1 MKIRTDLIDW
11 LADFQLKNHR
21 PLRVLHVG
29 NIANNAFSNAKF
41 MRSVGVDAEVMSRD
55 YYHIMATPEWEEA
68 VVKGNWGDDN
78 RPEFNTSI
86 IGDYKR
92 PRWFMQGTIEQTDK
106 YLRAKNNL
114 RRYGTGHLRAT
125 ESLEK
130 AWSDL
135 GSKRTTS
142 PTMAFARS
150 RSLAKRIVRKAHR
163 VVFPDSFRRR
173 HLQDWI
179 ELEKFIR
186 KFDDCFPCRPDRLTQ
201 EELMP
206 YLGSIGWLRS
216 IFSNYDVVQGYGTE
230 PILPML
236 ASKTPYVAFEHGTL
250 RDFIRNDNAI
260 NRLTALAYRLADH
273 VLVSNGDCLEHAEWL
288 GCQNISPVIH
298 PVDVEQHR
306 RIDKVEVERL
316 RRSYDADVILF
327 CPLRHDWKTK
337 GIDVHLRAL
346 PFIRRA
352 MGGRVALVTMP
363 WGAQINESRRLIE
376 ELGCLDMLRWLER
389 PLARRDMIAH
399 FHAADVVLDQMA
411 LPHFGG
417 TAPQALAA
425 GRPVVMSY
433 RPDSTAWI
441 VSQPAPILP
450 AFTPEEVCE
459 AVLTALDPKWQ
470 GTFSARAVQWIDEQ
484 HSVERLL
491 NDQLSIY
498 RKVLE
503 KK

>member
-29 NIANNAFSNAKF
+29 NIANNAFVNAKF

-68 VVKGNWGDDN
+68 VVRGNWGDDN

-92 PRWFMQGTIEQTDK
+92 PRWFMQGTLEQTDK
-106 YLRAKNNL
+106 YLRARNNL
-114 RRYGTGHLRAT
+114 IIQGMEHQAAT
-125 ESLEK
+125 DGLEK
-130 AWSDL
+130 AWL
-135 GSKRTTS
+135 GLGLKTS
-142 PTMAFARS
+142 PTAEVRS
-150 RSLAKRIVRKAHR
+150 RSLAKRIARRALR
-163 VVFPDSFRRR
+163 EIFPDPTHRGYLRG
-173 HLQDWI
+173 LI
-179 ELEKFIR
+179 ELKGFTR
-186 KFDDCFPCRPDRLTQ
+186 KFDDCFPGRPDRLTQ
-201 EELMP
+201 KDLVP
-206 YLGSIGWLRS
+206 YAGTIGLLES

-288 GCQNISPVIH
+288 GCQNISSVIH

-306 RIDKVEVERL
+306 RIDRVEVERL
-316 RRSYDADVILF
+316 RRSYDADIILF

-337 GIDVHLRAL
+337 GTDVHLRAL

-352 MGGRVALVTMP
+352 VGARVALVTTP
-363 WGAQINESRRLIE
+363 WGAEISESRRLIE
-376 ELGCLDMLRWLER
+376 ELGCLDMVRWLER
-389 PLARRDMIAH
+389 PLARLDMIAH

-411 LPHFGG
+411 LPHFGA

-433 RPDSTAWI
+433 RPESTAWI
-441 VSQPAPILP
+441 VSLPAPILP

-470 GTFSARAVQWIDEQ
+470 GIFGAQAVQWIDEQ
-484 HSVERLL
+484 HSGVRLL

-498 RKVLE
+498 RKILD

>member
-11 LADFQLKNHR
+11 LADFQLQNHR

-29 NIANNAFSNAKF
+29 NIANNAFLNAKF
-41 MRSVGVDAEVMSRD
+41 MRSVGIDAEVMSRD
-55 YYHIMATPEWEEA
+55 YYHIMATAEWEEA
-68 VVKGNWGDDN
+68 VVRGNWGDDD

-92 PRWFMQGTIEQTDK
+92 PRWFMQGTLEQTDK
-106 YLRAKNNL
+106 YLQARNNL
-114 RRYGTGHLRAT
+114 KRQGTEHLSAT
-125 ESLEK
+125 ASSEK
-130 AWSDL
+130 AWLDL
-135 GSKRTTS
+135 GSA
-142 PTMAFARS
+142 PTAARVRS
-150 RSLAKRIVRKAHR
+150 RALVKRIARRALR
-163 VVFPDSFRRR
+163 EIFPDSFRRR
-173 HLQDWI
+173 YLRDLF
-179 ELEKFIR
+179 ELEKFTR
-186 KFDDCFPCRPDRLTQ
+186 KFDECFPGRPDRLTQ
-201 EELMP
+201 KDLVP
-206 YLGSIGWLRS
+206 YSGTIGLLES

-250 RDFIRNDNAI
+250 RDFIRNDNAL

-288 GCQNISPVIH
+288 GCKNISSVIH
-298 PVDVEQHR
+298 PVDVQQHR
-306 RIDKVEVERL
+306 RVDQVEVERL

-337 GIDVHLRAL
+337 GTDVHLRAL

-352 MGGRVALVTMP
+352 VGARVALVTAP
-363 WGAQINESRRLIE
+363 WGAQISESRRLIE
-376 ELGCLDMLRWLER
+376 ELGCLDIVRWLER
-389 PLARRDMIAH
+389 PLARLDMIAH

-411 LPHFGG
+411 LPHFGA

-433 RPDSTAWI
+433 RPESTAWI

-470 GTFSARAVQWIDEQ
+470 GTFGAQAVQWIDEQ
-484 HSVERLL
+484 HSAERLL

-498 RKVLE
+498 RKILD